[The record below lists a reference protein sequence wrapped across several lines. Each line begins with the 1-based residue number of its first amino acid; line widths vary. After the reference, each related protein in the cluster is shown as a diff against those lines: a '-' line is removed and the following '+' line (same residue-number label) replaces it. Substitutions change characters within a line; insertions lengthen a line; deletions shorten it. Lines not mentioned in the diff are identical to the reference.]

1 MAPQIVRHRWQPGQH
16 RGLWEFQVV
25 AMFCQ
30 EIDPLPRACD
40 PKRRPGPLRMDQSL
54 ALLPIRALE
63 FVRVRHRFAFDRL
76 HPRSKRPE
84 LFGWLWPDVRL
95 LPCPSVLSF
104 SAWKERKDDDACQT
118 TPLFRVE
125 AIELII
131 AHSYLSEQSLLEGA
145 TTARW
150 RMSRS
155 LAVVEQS
162 AFLCMVLPVKHHPS

>member
-1 MAPQIVRHRWQPGQH
+1 MR
-16 RGLWEFQVV
+16 
-25 AMFCQ
+25 
-30 EIDPLPRACD
+30 
-40 PKRRPGPLRMDQSL
+40 SL
-54 ALLPIRALE
+54 APG
-63 FVRVRHRFAFDRL
+63 
-76 HPRSKRPE
+76 SKRPE

-95 LPCPSVLSF
+95 LPCPSIPSF

-131 AHSYLSEQSLLEGA
+131 AHSHLNEQSLLEGA

-162 AFLCMVLPVKHHPS
+162 ALFPSVPSCTWTTTQASVHAAASNALQH